1 MSECLVAIVQ
11 VIVDGEVAERRPISH
26 WEYLYVRYYHKTLEE
41 GGGGEDEGYKSS
53 ASKLILL
60 IIYSTRINKIGS
72 KKIFLPSQIA
82 VFWCS
87 RDNAWLW

>member
-11 VIVDGEVAERRPISH
+11 VVVDGEVAERRPVSH
-26 WEYLYVRYYHKTLEE
+26 WEHLYVRYYHKTLE

-60 IIYSTRINKIGS
+60 IYSTRINKIGS
-72 KKIFLPSQIA
+72 KKIFFTLSDCCFL
-82 VFWCS
+82 V
-87 RDNAWLW
+87 